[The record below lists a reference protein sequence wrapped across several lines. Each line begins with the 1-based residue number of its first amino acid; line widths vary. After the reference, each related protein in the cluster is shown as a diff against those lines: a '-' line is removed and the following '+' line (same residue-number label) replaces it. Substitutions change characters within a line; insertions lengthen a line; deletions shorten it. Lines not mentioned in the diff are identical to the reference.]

1 MGLVEFRLALG
12 WKVVHDMM
20 LPALFLDRP
29 KLELQESYKSLSLF
43 CRGTNSGNP
52 DDERP
57 TGILVWHR
65 SQVRLWFARTGTLT
79 LYRSPYTVH
88 TRKSLSSTALSQSD
102 NGVQYVDCNP
112 GRGGCPREGAHR
124 WVYGLFVLHSSDAV

>member
-29 KLELQESYKSLSLF
+29 KLELRESYKSLSLF
-43 CRGTNSGNP
+43 CRGSGNP

-57 TGILVWHR
+57 TGAPMVCSHWNANTVQVSLHR
-65 SQVRLWFARTGTLT
+65 S
-79 LYRSPYTVH
+79 YP
-88 TRKSLSSTALSQSD
+88 
-102 NGVQYVDCNP
+102 
-112 GRGGCPREGAHR
+112 
-124 WVYGLFVLHSSDAV
+124 